1 VNRSGRPVDIYWIN
15 YGADLAWKLR
25 AEEVVILS
33 GVVRPDGSA
42 TDLKVKKSAGY
53 GLDEEAPRGRR

>member
-1 VNRSGRPVDIYWIN
+1 VDIYWIN